1 MKQIIAV
8 TFLLFF
14 SASNVV
20 AKGGVGSSGGGGG
33 VKPEQRQS
41 LEEQMRLRQNGD
53 VRIVAEAMSGNG
65 TGGGKITQADPVEVK
80 ISDLYELTLK
90 DGTVIK
96 ADEIKE
102 FFKK

>member
-1 MKQIIAV
+1 MRAILVYIS
-8 TFLLFF
+8 LLLCFNVG
-14 SASNVV
+14 ASSG
-20 AKGGVGSSGGGGG
+20 GGVGSSGTPGI
-33 VKPEQRQS
+33 KPEYRQS
-41 LEEQMRLRQNGD
+41 LEQQMRLRQNGD
-53 VRIVAEAMSGNG
+53 VRIIAEAMPGNG
-65 TGGGKITQADPVEVK
+65 TGGGKITKAEPVEVK

>member
-1 MKQIIAV
+1 MRKLILVAI
-8 TFLLFF
+8 FLTSF
-14 SASNVV
+14 NVL
-20 AKGGVGSSGGGGG
+20 ANTGGTGIGGG

-41 LEEQMRLRQNGD
+41 LEQQMRLRQNGD

-65 TGGGKITQADPVEVK
+65 TGGGKITKADLVEVK